1 MFRITLLPAQAAAE
15 TEPPRLEL
23 EMPLDGEGRI
33 VEAGPHAARLHS
45 AGGVLAGDCLAEP
58 DGSHFLR
65 FPAGPDVP
73 VHGWFEATARFRP
86 GDVLM
91 LWRGNGAEE
100 FWRVVSVQ
108 AATSCT
114 E

>member
-1 MFRITLLPAQAAAE
+1 MPMITLLPAHAAE
-15 TEPPRLEL
+15 ERHLPRLEL
-23 EMPLDGEGRI
+23 DVPLDAEGRI
-33 VEAGPHAARLHS
+33 LEHGPHVARRIVDGE
-45 AGGVLAGDCLAEP
+45 ATPGDCLAEP

-65 FPAGPDVP
+65 FPAGPDAP

-108 AATSCT
+108 
-114 E
+114 